1 MCVQS
6 IQLLRDYFL
15 SYCLVPVIIRVTA
28 AGTVQ
33 CAQPELSLVICWRC
47 QGLWVTPLKS
57 TTNTFTMWFSLHFNK
72 EHEIWMQCCSPVCV
86 FFWINTTRHACCQM
100 LLLDCI
106 IEKIFVEGETYIT
119 PAYSLWT
126 LQADSL
132 ETIQHSFHSWLNPN
146 QYWFPSTKMMNP
158 FNTSILRVLKKER

>member
-126 LQADSL
+126 LQPDSL

-158 FNTSILRVLKKER
+158 FNTSILRV